1 MVTDLKRLGWVG
13 RRRLF
18 DFFLLQWA
26 VSLMLALLCRELIE
40 ELGTVASRVNYGQ
53 VTLNNILK
61 IHSRIFFIPHCFSFL
76 PHSMGLLVQWDLLG
90 LMATCGRLKE
100 ATLGEKITSAN
111 PYQGVNSKAILIPW
125 AEYLSP
131 KISICLSPNL
141 SLIKKRALIIIL

>member
-1 MVTDLKRLGWVG
+1 MSA
-13 RRRLF
+13 
-18 DFFLLQWA
+18 DFFIVACLN
-26 VSLMLALLCRELIE
+26 VALLCRQLVE

-125 AEYLSP
+125 QG
-131 KISICLSPNL
+131 
-141 SLIKKRALIIIL
+141 